1 MQIQPEFVYPAA
13 ASLCALVACVFDVKS
28 RRVPNFLTL
37 PAILFGLLL
46 HLTRD
51 GWQQLLTS
59 ALAGLICG
67 VVFLVFYLAGGM
79 GAGDVKLITAVG
91 CIAGLSNIGY
101 VLALTAIAGGVMA
114 IGLAALRGRLK
125 ETLFNVGALAKHHT
139 QSGLT
144 PHPEFNVLN
153 TNTLRLPYALA
164 IAAGCT
170 LTLYFQVGQR

>member
-1 MQIQPEFVYPAA
+1 MW
-13 ASLCALVACVFDVKS
+13 SCVS
-28 RRVPNFLTL
+28 SILSGRR
-37 PAILFGLLL
+37 
-46 HLTRD
+46 
-51 GWQQLLTS
+51 
-59 ALAGLICG
+59 
-67 VVFLVFYLAGGM
+67 YGGR
-79 GAGDVKLITAVG
+79 GRKTDHRGRL
-91 CIAGLSNIGY
+91 Y

-125 ETLFNVGALAKHHT
+125 ETLFNVGALARHHS